1 MADID
6 LEAEDNQDSTPAPPQ
21 PKKVKNDVPP
31 QESID
36 KFWKT
41 FTAKHPSKPFTVLP
55 DNLYAKRAAIH
66 SSRKAPPSKN
76 AVAPYEQAASSCRAK
91 VEKIVRDCRRLNQKY
106 TDPHFDI
113 EFDFMR
119 WRWFERVEDCL
130 AAIDADYAGLRPMS
144 VKRVEDIFDD
154 PLFYIEGMTASD
166 VRQGRDGDCWFMSS
180 ICTLSNKE
188 DLLERVCVARDEKV
202 GVYGFVF
209 HRDGEWISEV
219 IDDKLYLT
227 KEDFEESFWE
237 RYDWLQINMPNPE
250 DEYRKVMQTG
260 SKALYFAQCRDQN
273 ETWLPLLEKAYAKAH
288 GDYASIEGGWVG
300 EGLEDLTGGVTSE
313 LFSTDILDKDK
324 FWTDELMNVN
334 KVFLF
339 GLSQMGG
346 VHGER
351 RGIVE
356 QHAYSIMEAKEL
368 DNFRLLKI
376 RNPWGKKEWEGAWSD
391 GSEEWTPDRMRRLNH
406 QFGNDGVFWISY
418 KDLLKNF
425 QHIDR
430 TRLFGS
436 DWSITQKWTS
446 INVPWSVNYLDT
458 HFKIS
463 LSKASSVV
471 IVLSQLDDRYFQ
483 GLAGQYDFQLQF
495 RLHKDGDDEYLV
507 RSNPSYFMRRSV
519 NAELDLEA
527 GQYSVIIRISATRY
541 KDKSTPED
549 IIKKTCHSRRDKL
562 LTVGLSYDL
571 AHAKGHFKESELERK
586 ERLRKERREKRKQK
600 AKKAFESKRI
610 SDKKEKLK
618 TKRLEIKKGE
628 KDKQAGSK
636 DEQNASEKI
645 ETTSQVTDNG
655 PTPAKLTV
663 VDNAPDGTKVLEQAV
678 AGKKVKVTLEISDQ
692 VNELE
697 KGKQPADEEQKKPE
711 DAKQSPE
718 GESKNEQKQDKEPDT
733 KESRTEAT
741 PKENEQESSTSASEV
756 TPSTSAQ
763 SSDVPEPS
771 SKPDNQQTPKQDKN
785 TDSSD
790 KTGPDT
796 TLVVPLQKL
805 TLDDISDDGLSWSSD
820 LDAPPDSSSES
831 DSDEPDPAATPAD
844 PPPPPPEQTDEF
856 ADDPWNAV
864 CVVGLRVYAK
874 GSQAEIEVLRK
885 QDYGEPVENKK
896 LDVDDRALD
905 ATKGLQRGTPEEERE
920 LEKADTAPAGEE
932 ESKQG

>member
-1 MADID
+1 
-6 LEAEDNQDSTPAPPQ
+6 
-21 PKKVKNDVPP
+21 
-31 QESID
+31 
-36 KFWKT
+36 
-41 FTAKHPSKPFTVLP
+41 
-55 DNLYAKRAAIH
+55 
-66 SSRKAPPSKN
+66 
-76 AVAPYEQAASSCRAK
+76 
-91 VEKIVRDCRRLNQKY
+91 
-106 TDPHFDI
+106 
-113 EFDFMR
+113 
-119 WRWFERVEDCL
+119 
-130 AAIDADYAGLRPMS
+130 
-144 VKRVEDIFDD
+144 
-154 PLFYIEGMTASD
+154 
-166 VRQGRDGDCWFMSS
+166 
-180 ICTLSNKE
+180 
-188 DLLERVCVARDEKV
+188 
-202 GVYGFVF
+202 
-209 HRDGEWISEV
+209 
-219 IDDKLYLT
+219 
-227 KEDFEESFWE
+227 
-237 RYDWLQINMPNPE
+237 
-250 DEYRKVMQTG
+250 
-260 SKALYFAQCRDQN
+260 
-273 ETWLPLLEKAYAKAH
+273 
-288 GDYASIEGGWVG
+288 
-300 EGLEDLTGGVTSE
+300 
-313 LFSTDILDKDK
+313 
-324 FWTDELMNVN
+324 
-334 KVFLF
+334 
-339 GLSQMGG
+339 
-346 VHGER
+346 
-351 RGIVE
+351 
-356 QHAYSIMEAKEL
+356 
-368 DNFRLLKI
+368 
-376 RNPWGKKEWEGAWSD
+376 
-391 GSEEWTPDRMRRLNH
+391 
-406 QFGNDGVFWISY
+406 
-418 KDLLKNF
+418 
-425 QHIDR
+425 
-430 TRLFGS
+430 
-436 DWSITQKWTS
+436 
-446 INVPWSVNYLDT
+446 
-458 HFKIS
+458 
-463 LSKASSVV
+463 
-471 IVLSQLDDRYFQ
+471 
-483 GLAGQYDFQLQF
+483 
-495 RLHKDGDDEYLV
+495 
-507 RSNPSYFMRRSV
+507 MRRSV